1 MNEIMIKKLNR
12 LFLAVVAIVLGTT
25 AASAQTLTVDQT
37 TVKMTT
43 GTTKTIKVLLT
54 STDATKVRD
63 IRFTLKSDMTSKV
76 VFADD
81 QNGFSPSIVSLAQ
94 GYEASYEFGGQVG
107 EQVVVTLTNPDGVAH
122 TTGENVAI
130 ASFDIKA
137 NESGTVLITDI
148 ELSVDGADPSKPE
161 TVTSDDIEITVTGY
175 DVASMKTAMT
185 TASRTLG
192 DLKTTI
198 AGYGSYTG
206 EAKSK
211 YIIDAYGQIDAYKT
225 TVDGYVTTLSAQDFE
240 FTETSFNEMSDA
252 LDEMSEYLS
261 ENGAAA
267 LEDFDDKFGT
277 YLNNLDIIEN
287 DLALLDAI
295 MEDYQSYEDMVA
307 YCEGLRADDATYTA
321 YSKICLVTP
330 AQIDADTETLVTM
343 YKEMSL
349 DAVDAIA
356 GYMTTVKDLATAKA
370 AYTDGAKAMENVVA
384 SMTTKIAE
392 AGTLYDDLDDSATLD
407 DKYARAAEYVNEW
420 YDDSSNYYYNAMTI
434 SNSYDNMRTEMAKVY
449 KAYTETYAEN
459 STTPA
464 NPVRIRAAK
473 AAYEALVGDTV
484 LVEGQDPVSPKYL
497 YLAAAKN
504 MNGYWMQMNQLY
516 YALEESLDETSEY
529 NAFAAL
535 YKGANAIYEEL
546 SDTLDTSI
554 GDWDDMDSDA
564 FYKYQ
569 NLYIEIPK
577 TIYSTYIEEAQDSDP
592 DKIEI
597 GLGGINTLVGAY
609 NLKLQNA
616 KAAMN
621 GYHNNVESAPATEYA
636 GYMADW
642 NASTGLMADLNT
654 VLTAA
659 IAKYDKSYSDASK
672 AYIKYGNQL
681 TDETDANLVR
691 FMKKYN
697 ITDVDNVLEVEA
709 KLNNGQSFRTY
720 GDLLEELDYEIYG
733 YRYRPEN
740 IDKRTLKID
749 SLCAHFIAQSYD
761 EADITMDEK
770 VNIGDYTAMVNY
782 VLRRV
787 TSPTLVQLYKANANN
802 DADDENFDQ
811 EIYQPLVDA
820 ADVTYVSNVLLGR
833 PTNSRQRGAKAAT
846 KKENEVAL
854 ELVSDE
860 AGVRRFAVKLDN
872 AEDYSAFQFDV
883 TLNGDM
889 VLADRTLGERANG
902 QSIMSNELSENTTRV
917 LATGLNAKT
926 LKEGNEAIAYIDIM
940 GEGEVALSNIRFS
953 TPEATSA
960 SAKGVIIA
968 IEGEATGISSVKAE
982 ENVEGVYTIGG
993 VKTNKLQKGVNIV
1006 NGRKVVK

>member
-43 GTTKTIKVLLT
+43 GTTRTIKVLLT

-63 IRFTLKSDMTSKV
+63 ISFDLVTDLGGGVQFDSPQTSIKSLDEGHN
-76 VFADD
+76 ADYSSLG
-81 QNGFSPSIVSLAQ
+81 QNNEHLRVMLRSENAAVYA
-94 GYEASYEFGGQVG
+94 V
-107 EQVVVTLTNPDGVAH
+107 
-122 TTGENVAI
+122 GENVAI
-130 ASFDIKA
+130 ASFDIRVTA
-137 NESGTVLITDI
+137 SGTVLVQNI
-148 ELSVDGADPSKPE
+148 ELSLDDNAAQPTTITP
-161 TVTSDDIEITVTGY
+161 DDIEITVTGY
-175 DVASMKTAMT
+175 DVASMITAMT

-252 LDEMSEYLS
+252 LDEIDEYLS

-267 LEDFDDKFGT
+267 LEDFDDKFGA
-277 YLNNLDIIEN
+277 YLDNLDIIET
-287 DLALLDAI
+287 DLAQLDAI

-356 GYMTTVKDLATAKA
+356 DYMTTVKDLATAKA

-420 YDDSSNYYYNAMTI
+420 YDESSNYYSDAMVI
-434 SNSYDNMRTEMAKVY
+434 STAYDNMRTKMADTY
-449 KAYTETYAEN
+449 KAYTETYAED
-459 STTPA
+459 SETPA
-464 NPVRIRAAK
+464 NPLRLEAAQN
-473 AAYEALVGDTV
+473 AYEALVGDTIV
-484 LVEGQDPVSPKYL
+484 AGETVSPKYL
-497 YLAAAKN
+497 YLLGKSN
-504 MNGYWMQMNQLY
+504 MNGYAMQMTDVLDGIT
-516 YALEESLDETSEY
+516 ASLEETAQY
-529 NAFAAL
+529 NAFMEL
-535 YKGANAIYEEL
+535 YKGAIG
-546 SDTLDTSI
+546 TL
-554 GDWDDMDSDA
+554 GDIVEDVFTPLNDDPRDPL
-564 FYKYQ
+564 YKYKSLFITIPETTYVKYVTQ
-569 NLYIEIPK
+569 GSPAEADPDYMVEIGHED
-577 TIYSTYIEEAQDSDP
+577 ISYLLDGYNAELEEAM
-592 DKIEI
+592 
-597 GLGGINTLVGAY
+597 V
-609 NLKLQNA
+609 
-616 KAAMN
+616 AMDL
-621 GYHNNVESAPATEYA
+621 YHGNVQSAPATEYA
-636 GYMADW
+636 GYMSDW
-642 NASTGLMADLNT
+642 DASTGLMANLNT
-654 VLTAA
+654 QITTEIATYDQAYATASTALSVYEAQLTNATDAA
-659 IAKYDKSYSDASK
+659 NARFLAKY
-672 AYIKYGNQL
+672 GV
-681 TDETDANLVR
+681 TDA
-691 FMKKYN
+691 K
-697 ITDVDNVLEVEA
+697 TVLA
-709 KLNNGQSFRTY
+709 NLNNGQGYKTY
-720 GDLLEELDYEIYG
+720 GDLLDEISNEING
-733 YRYRPEN
+733 FNLRPVN
-740 IDKRTLKID
+740 VIKRKEKLD
-749 SLCAHFIAQSYD
+749 SLSAHFIAQSYN

-782 VLRRV
+782 VLGRV
-787 TSPTLVQLYKANANN
+787 TSPTLTQLYKANANN
-802 DADDENFDQ
+802 DADDENYDM
-811 EIYQPLVDA
+811 ELYQPLIDA
-820 ADVTYVSNVLLGR
+820 ADITYVSNVLMGR

-940 GEGEVALSNIRFS
+940 GEGEVALSNIRFA
-953 TPEATSA
+953 TPDATSA
-960 SAKGVIIA
+960 SAKNVVIA
-968 IEGEATGISSVKAE
+968 IEGEATGINSVKAE
-982 ENVEGVYTIGG
+982 ENVEGVYTISG